1 MSRRFLLGT
10 PKGQNTT
17 ADTFFNTLRE
27 TFYLVPTSAPTTFDT
42 TFSTTYGTVAP
53 VPSTTTYSTSRLTSV
68 LTTYGTIG
76 PSPEYQTIYATLGS
90 TSYFSEFITEYLTYY
105 NTNDIVP
112 TSFSVITS
120 FNTPYATTRPTSA
133 PTDYPVITAYI
144 STFGTMYSQNTN
156 TSFVTNYTYPVPTE
170 YITPYPLFT
179 HTFYGTSRPTS
190 VTEPVYQ
197 STIYSNPTTYPG
209 FTTPTAYPTSN
220 PTSSSQSFSGCFYYD
235 VNGNQTGSDPL
246 PPAGCVNLAPCPFVD
261 TTGTA
266 SVYTY
271 YNTTRSTPSTTTFL
285 THVYIGQSTFNIF
298 YTPGLTDP
306 VNGIFGCYDAYDPD
320 VFAYCYG
327 QPEQG
332 NFGAGTCQACEYFN
346 STTFDTDVGY
356 DTYTTAPAT
365 VITTFE
371 TSALTSVSYLSSRC
385 FPPCAYNCTVTTSY
399 FTYVPTFYSPDTVV
413 TSYPI
418 NTFIRNTTFE
428 IITSFTTS
436 HITFTGEYQPL
447 NTLYVTQYPTSN
459 VTSNLTTTSYIV
471 NTTNPY
477 NVPTAYL
484 TSTSFITSFPT
495 DYVTNNPTLYVT
507 NIPTTFQTSHP
518 TSNLTSFFTA
528 RTTELGNTSHPTTI
542 QIIFNTSNLTD
553 ITTTFDTSRSTEIMD
568 IVSTSN
574 DTSRSTT
581 RITEWLTTYPQ
592 NTEVLTSRSTT
603 WFTQ

>member
-27 TFYLVPTSAPTTFDT
+27 TFYLVPTSAETTFGT
-42 TFSTTYGTVAP
+42 TFLTPIELQPTGYYSNRPIYITSQLTAKTTLF
-53 VPSTTTYSTSRLTSV
+53 LT
-68 LTTYGTIG
+68 
-76 PSPEYQTIYATLGS
+76 P
-90 TSYFSEFITEYLTYY
+90 YLTYY
-105 NTNDIVP
+105 DTTFP
-112 TSFSVITS
+112 TGYVFPTLKITEY
-120 FNTPYATTRPTSA
+120 NTPYVTTRPTSA
-133 PTDYPVITAYI
+133 PTDYAVITAYVT
-144 STFGTMYSQNTN
+144 TFGTTYSQNTN
-156 TSFVTNYTYPVPTE
+156 TSFITNYTYPVTTTYPTA
-170 YITPYPLFT
+170 YPVFVT
-179 HTFYGTSRPTS
+179 TTYGTSRPTG

-220 PTSSSQSFSGCFYYD
+220 PTTVPTSFSGCFYYD

-246 PPAGCVNLAPCPFVD
+246 PPAGCVNPAPCPFVD

-271 YNTTRSTPSTTTFL
+271 FNTTRSTEGTTTFL
-285 THVYIGQSTFNIF
+285 THVYVGQSTFSIF

-306 VNGIFGCYDAYDPD
+306 ENGIFGCYDAYDPD
-320 VFAYCYG
+320 VNAYCL
-327 QPEQG
+327 
-332 NFGAGTCQACEYFN
+332 GAGTCQGCDYFN

-399 FTYVPTFYSPDTVV
+399 FTYVPTFYSPSTVV

-418 NTFIRNTTFE
+418 NTFIRNTTYS
-428 IITSFTTS
+428 IITYFNTS
-436 HITFTGEYQPL
+436 NETFTGNFTPV
-447 NTLYVTQYPTSN
+447 NTSHVTQYPTSN
-459 VTSNLTTTSYIV
+459 VTSRSTTTSFIV

-495 DYVTNNPTLYVT
+495 DYVTSNSTATTT
-507 NIPTTFQTSHP
+507 NTSMATTRETNHP
-518 TSNLTSFFTA
+518 TEVLTA
-528 RTTELGNTSHPTTI
+528 RSTDSETLWFEVETT
-542 QIIFNTSNLTD
+542 
-553 ITTTFDTSRSTEIMD
+553 
-568 IVSTSN
+568 VSTSRMT
-574 DTSRSTT
+574 D
-581 RITEWLTTYPQ
+581 ILTTYPQ